1 MQNLQRETKTKSI
14 TALPRVGDS
23 LWLAVVIFGEIKPV
37 FNACKAVSDLVD
49 GGKLYSEQSFF
60 LL

>member
-49 GGKLYSEQSFF
+49 GGKLYSS
-60 LL
+60 